1 MKSYLPIL
9 TIMLCFFA
17 VGCASIGLKR
27 QLKRQLSEDGRY
39 RVEIMNFDSGSR
51 TARVRL
57 WDQQQLVDLHGA
69 KTQYQY
75 RHDGTNW
82 VLITNTGNQ

>member
-1 MKSYLPIL
+1 MKPFLPIL
-9 TIMLCFFA
+9 VIVLCSA
-17 VGCASIGLKR
+17 VGCTSMSLKR
-27 QLKRQLSEDGRY
+27 QLKHQLSQDGRY
-39 RVEIMNFDSGSR
+39 RVEIMDFDSGSR

-69 KTQYQY
+69 KTHHSY

-82 VLITNTGNQ
+82 VLRTNDGTP